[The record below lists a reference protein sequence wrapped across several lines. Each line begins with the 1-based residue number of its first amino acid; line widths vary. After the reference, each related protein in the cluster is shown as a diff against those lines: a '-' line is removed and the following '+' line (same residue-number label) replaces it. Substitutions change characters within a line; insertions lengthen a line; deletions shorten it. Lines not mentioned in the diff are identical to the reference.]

1 MKKEIDHD
9 QEKMPKRKRMN
20 IIKMCLI
27 DVGMLAASM
36 GIFLYF
42 DYLKPQTYSL
52 EGTTVVSNEKDS
64 ATFSL
69 PTETTS
75 PTPSGATTSEGS
87 SSASSNKTSHSMK
100 GGKKGMGNTGTSE
113 IASDSEAT
121 GTLSTSD
128 ITATKLQSIT
138 SDTTNLT
145 ITKKEVGSGSDKIT
159 YYVADIYVTNVSSIK
174 SAFAENTYGKNIKTT
189 VETMAQENNA
199 LLAINGDFYG
209 NSEEGVVIRN
219 GVLYRSNV
227 NDADIC
233 VLFQDGTMKTYAGNE
248 FDGDAVIA
256 SGAWQAWNFGP
267 SLLDGNGAVASS
279 FQTTSYLN
287 SNNPR
292 TAIGYVEAGHYVMV
306 VVDGRKEGY
315 SRGCSLTELAQF
327 MSLEGCKTAYN
338 LDGGNSSAMIYN
350 GSYINQ
356 PSSGGR
362 EVSDIVYVAS

>member
-1 MKKEIDHD
+1 MSQERKDSLKE
-9 QEKMPKRKRMN
+9 EPKPKRKRMN
-20 IIKMCLI
+20 VIKMCLI
-27 DVGMLAASM
+27 DIGMLAVSM
-36 GIFLYF
+36 GVFMYF
-42 DYLKPQTYSL
+42 DYLRPQSYSTD
-52 EGTTVVSNEKDS
+52 GTKVVSEEENS

-69 PTETTS
+69 PTETAS
-75 PTPSGATTSEGS
+75 TSES
-87 SSASSNKTSHSMK
+87 SSSRSMK
-100 GGKKGMGNTGTSE
+100 GGKRGTGNTGTSE
-113 IASDSEAT
+113 IAADTETA
-121 GTLSTSD
+121 GTISSADIMST
-128 ITATKLQSIT
+128 ILETATTET
-138 SDTTNLT
+138 SSLT

-159 YYVADIYVTNVSSIK
+159 YYVADIYVSNLSSLK
-174 SAFAENTYGKNIKTT
+174 TAFADSTYGKNIKDT
-189 VETMAQENNA
+189 VEAMAQENNA
-199 LLAINGDFYG
+199 LLAVNGDFYG

-233 VLFQDGTMKTYAGNE
+233 VLFQDGTMKTYSGSE

-256 SGAWQAWNFGP
+256 AGAWQAWNFGP
-267 SLLDGNGAVASS
+267 SLLDGSGSVATS
-279 FQTTSYLN
+279 FNTTSYLN

-306 VVDGRKEGY
+306 VVDGRNEGY

-350 GSYINQ
+350 GSYVNQ

-362 EVSDIVYVAS
+362 EVSDIVYIAS